1 MGQRDSIVI
10 TVPGQGSLELSHA
23 ALGIAVIGS
32 EGAAG
37 ELLATTDVV
46 VRDVREAIELLL
58 CPLRLSATLRP

>member
-1 MGQRDSIVI
+1 
-10 TVPGQGSLELSHA
+10 LSHA